1 MNDAMPAAI
10 EFIQNHPLYGVALAL
25 IIVFVVL
32 SIIKKLVTFALIAVA
47 LLIGYGY
54 FLHLRGEEERLP
66 SVKKVIEQLQDKA
79 KEAVEKAKN

>member
-1 MNDAMPAAI
+1 MPAAI

-54 FLHLRGEEERLP
+54 FLHTRGEEERLP
-66 SVKKVIEQLQDKA
+66 SFKIKQAIEDLQEKAQDAIDKVKK
-79 KEAVEKAKN
+79 